1 MDPTSISAA
10 SGEFVLNVGG
20 GHHRLLATRIVVLV
34 DAVQNAAFALSQSLA
49 YAVVH
54 SKTLRAALFGLASIT
69 NKTSKT
75 PGVFEFFY
83 TISNQRLIEIACLRI
98 SLLLLLGSPLDCEW
112 HVVA

>member
-1 MDPTSISAA
+1 
-10 SGEFVLNVGG
+10 
-20 GHHRLLATRIVVLV
+20 LLATRIVVLV

-69 NKTSKT
+69 NKTNKT

-98 SLLLLLGSPLDCEW
+98 NGLQNGEVSKMNTQKLVDTASALAAGLSPSKKASCKQ
-112 HVVA
+112 